1 MDEQSVQRKR
11 PAAVLT
17 KSNWETWFILVETHL
32 RSKNVFYTIEKTK
45 KEYAWVQR
53 YTPTTTTSTQSGSS
67 SSQDKPL
74 EELVSSFERLG
85 GVMNQE
91 KADKYDTDKAMAMYN
106 IVICLSQLD
115 IEMIEGKDEMKDKW
129 AVLKT
134 KYSRVLPAEHR
145 QNVKAL
151 NDFKM
156 DQDMTINDTWTTI
169 NELRR
174 KIVNSKPALRA
185 NYSEDVMF
193 EILTQALPSEYDV
206 IVDVLDHQ
214 SASLMTI
221 DEKLRELESKEA
233 KLKRGKETAAYGQ
246 TRGRRTTRQDYT
258 RYDKSRSRSPRCY
271 LCEGN
276 HLIRDCTVLQDLKQM
291 AKGVKYLKKTSK
303 VPASRTSRTKASILK
318 PKPKLKAKPTSDNND
333 AMDIDKHGYN
343 AEDIDEDS
351 DEN

>member
-1 MDEQSVQRKR
+1 MQRKR
-11 PAAVLT
+11 LATVLT
-17 KSNWETWFILVETHL
+17 KSNWETWFMLVETHL

-45 KEYAWVQR
+45 KEYTWVQR

-85 GVMNQE
+85 GTMNQE
-91 KADKYDTDKAMAMYN
+91 KADKYDTDKVMAIYN

-129 AVLKT
+129 AVLKA

-156 DQDMTINDTWTTI
+156 DQDMTINDAWTTI
-169 NELRR
+169 GELRR

-193 EILTQALPSEYDV
+193 EILTQVLPSEYDV
-206 IVDVLDHQ
+206 IVDVLDH
-214 SASLMTI
+214 
-221 DEKLRELESKEA
+221 
-233 KLKRGKETAAYGQ
+233 
-246 TRGRRTTRQDYT
+246 
-258 RYDKSRSRSPRCY
+258 
-271 LCEGN
+271 
-276 HLIRDCTVLQDLKQM
+276 
-291 AKGVKYLKKTSK
+291 
-303 VPASRTSRTKASILK
+303 
-318 PKPKLKAKPTSDNND
+318 
-333 AMDIDKHGYN
+333 
-343 AEDIDEDS
+343 
-351 DEN
+351 